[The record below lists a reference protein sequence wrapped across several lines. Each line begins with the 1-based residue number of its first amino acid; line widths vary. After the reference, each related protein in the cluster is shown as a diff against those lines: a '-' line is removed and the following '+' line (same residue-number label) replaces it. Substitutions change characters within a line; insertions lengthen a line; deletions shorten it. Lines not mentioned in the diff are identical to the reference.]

1 MVTLLVHGSMFLCI
15 LLVGC
20 TTCRDIPGF
29 FVNGRMT
36 AGIDGDGVLIEKPKA
51 KATRTITLAKPGE
64 VFSVDTNEI
73 FELNIPAALD
83 MGRYSLSITPSD
95 DQAVVGGSGAMFD
108 IAIEKNC
115 APRVRINRSCQKINW
130 YNPYV
135 LPEVYIDNPK
145 DEQLIYTPLYNPD
158 TVIVGYEIR
167 LGDHAPC
174 GSKAREV
181 WTKLRAADARSGK
194 PVQVR
199 RKPIAASSKDKP
211 IDISKLVKIQ
221 LK

>member
-29 FVNGRMT
+29 FVHGRMT

-83 MGRYSLSITPSD
+83 MGRY
-95 DQAVVGGSGAMFD
+95 
-108 IAIEKNC
+108 
-115 APRVRINRSCQKINW
+115 
-130 YNPYV
+130 
-135 LPEVYIDNPK
+135 
-145 DEQLIYTPLYNPD
+145 
-158 TVIVGYEIR
+158 
-167 LGDHAPC
+167 
-174 GSKAREV
+174 
-181 WTKLRAADARSGK
+181 
-194 PVQVR
+194 
-199 RKPIAASSKDKP
+199 
-211 IDISKLVKIQ
+211 
-221 LK
+221 